1 MNLLWES
8 RFKKLQLKLPIEWII
23 QSLLKPVELGEA
35 NQNFNKS
42 QFQIIIWKVKLNEM
56 KILIIRKKAIKMMIM
71 DLMNLNQ
78 LKLFKNLANLI
89 PNKIVAI

>member
-23 QSLLKPVELGEA
+23 QSLLKLVELGEA